1 MQSTGACV
9 YLIMISSSSNVQ
21 KPIRVGIC
29 ICEIEAGLSLWYDEN
44 TEGCRREFL
53 SWLDEGLYRASG
65 LGKHLMKMKI
75 AMVTA
80 AADRFPVGTI
90 EAIRTFAEIECRRCE
105 TPMDLLDN
113 FREVDICWMFGPNV
127 CLKPEVLAQMPNLKA
142 LLRSGSGL
150 DALPCDWAKAH
161 GVGVYNTPG
170 SIAES
175 VAEHAVAL
183 LISYIRQ
190 IPQYNA
196 RAKAGYEWGK
206 VEGMNWHISHR
217 TLGLVGYGNIAR
229 RVEKMM
235 AGFDVKCLHYDPFVP
250 DSQPLEEVL
259 AQSDYVSI
267 HCPLTPE
274 TTKLINGER
283 LALMKPNAILV
294 NTSRG
299 PVIDEEAV
307 ADALDAGALGG
318 VAIDVMADEPP
329 AVNSRL
335 LQHPKCL
342 VTPHVA
348 AFSADFEKNFWEY
361 SVEKLREI
369 CKELGK

>member
-1 MQSTGACV
+1 MRHT
-9 YLIMISSSSNVQ
+9 
-21 KPIRVGIC
+21 
-29 ICEIEAGLSLWYDEN
+29 
-44 TEGCRREFL
+44 
-53 SWLDEGLYRASG
+53 
-65 LGKHLMKMKI
+65 I

-80 AADRFPVGTI
+80 GEERFPAGTV
-90 EAIRTFAEIECRRCE
+90 ENVRAFADITCKRCE
-105 TPMDLLDN
+105 TPEDLLAN
-113 FREVDICWMFGPNV
+113 FRDAEICWMFGPNL
-127 CLKPEVLAQMPNLKA
+127 CLKPEALEKMPNLKA

-206 VEGMNWHISHR
+206 VEGMDWHVSHR

-229 RVEKMM
+229 RVERMM
-235 AGFDVKCLHYDPFVP
+235 SGFDMRTLHCDPYAP
-250 DSQPLEEVL
+250 DSTDLETLLRE
-259 AQSDYVSI
+259 SDYVSV

-274 TTKLINGER
+274 TTKLINAER

-299 PVIDEEAV
+299 PVVDEEAL
-307 ADALDAGALGG
+307 ADALESGRLGG
-318 VAIDVMADEPP
+318 AAIDVMCAEPP
-329 AVNSRL
+329 DVKSRL
-335 LQHPKCL
+335 LQNPKCL

-348 AFSADFEKNFWEY
+348 AFSADFEKNFWAY

-369 CKELGK
+369 CGELDK

>member
-1 MQSTGACV
+1 MT
-9 YLIMISSSSNVQ
+9 
-21 KPIRVGIC
+21 
-29 ICEIEAGLSLWYDEN
+29 
-44 TEGCRREFL
+44 
-53 SWLDEGLYRASG
+53 
-65 LGKHLMKMKI
+65 KI

-80 AADRFPVGTI
+80 GEERFPAGTI
-90 EAIRTFAEIECRRCE
+90 ERIRAFADIACRRCE
-105 TPMDLLDN
+105 TPEALLAN
-113 FREVDICWMFGPNV
+113 FRDAEVCWMFGPNL
-127 CLKPEVLAQMPNLKA
+127 CLQPEALEKMPNLKA
-142 LLRSGSGL
+142 LFRSGSGL

-183 LISYIRQ
+183 LVSYIRQ

-206 VEGMNWHISHR
+206 VEGMDWHLSHR

-229 RVEKMM
+229 KVEKMM
-235 AGFDVKCLHYDPFVP
+235 SGFDLRTIHCDPYAP
-250 DSQPLEEVL
+250 DSTDLETLLRE
-259 AQSDYVSI
+259 SDYVSV

-274 TTKLINGER
+274 TTKLINAER

-299 PVIDEEAV
+299 PVVDEEAL
-307 ADALDAGALGG
+307 ADALEQGRLGG
-318 VAIDVMADEPP
+318 AAIDVMCAEPP
-329 AVNSRL
+329 DVKSRL
-335 LQHPKCL
+335 LQNPKCL

-348 AFSADFEKNFWEY
+348 AFSADFEKNFWAF

-369 CKELGK
+369 CKELDK

>member
-1 MQSTGACV
+1 M
-9 YLIMISSSSNVQ
+9 
-21 KPIRVGIC
+21 
-29 ICEIEAGLSLWYDEN
+29 
-44 TEGCRREFL
+44 
-53 SWLDEGLYRASG
+53 
-65 LGKHLMKMKI
+65 HKI

-80 AADRFPVGTI
+80 GEERFPAGTI
-90 EAIRTFAEIECRRCE
+90 DAIRKFADIECVRCE
-105 TPMDLLDN
+105 TPEALLAK
-113 FREVDICWMFGPNV
+113 FRDAEICWMFGPNL
-127 CLKPEVLAQMPNLKA
+127 CLKPAALEQMPNLKA

-150 DALPCDWAKAH
+150 DALPCDWAKEH

-183 LISYIRQ
+183 LISFIRQ

-206 VEGMNWHISHR
+206 VEGMDWHISHR

-235 AGFDVKCLHYDPFVP
+235 SGFDMRTIHYDPYAP
-250 DSQPLEEVL
+250 DSVDLETLLTE
-259 AQSDYVSI
+259 SDYVSV

-274 TTKLINGER
+274 TTKLINSER
-283 LALMKPNAILV
+283 IALMKPNAILV

-299 PVIDEEAV
+299 PVVDEEAL
-307 ADALDAGALGG
+307 ADALESGRLGG
-318 VAIDVMADEPP
+318 AAIDVMCAEPP
-329 AVNSRL
+329 DVKSRL
-335 LQHPKCL
+335 LQNPKCI

-348 AFSADFEKNFWEY
+348 AFSADFEKNFWAY
-361 SVEKLREI
+361 SVSKLEEI
-369 CKELGK
+369 CKELG